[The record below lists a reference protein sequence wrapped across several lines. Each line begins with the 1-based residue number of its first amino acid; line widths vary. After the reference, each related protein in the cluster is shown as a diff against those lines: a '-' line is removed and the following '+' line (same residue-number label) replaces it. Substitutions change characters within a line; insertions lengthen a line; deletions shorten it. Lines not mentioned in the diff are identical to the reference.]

1 MNKLLTFILLLSLSI
16 VANAQKDTLVEL
28 GYNKKLIVQ
37 SSLQENLFIFKNDFS
52 AKKALTLPFIDD
64 FSQQHFYPDAS
75 KWINNNVY
83 INSSY
88 PVNPPSYGVA
98 TFDGLDSTGY
108 PYNFLVPTAHGIADY
123 LTSKV
128 IDLTV
133 ITDSVFLSFYYQPQ
147 GIGNLPQPNDS
158 LRLEFF
164 RKSDS
169 TWVRKWAVSG
179 SNLAP
184 FKKVMVAVDTSF
196 HNDAFQFRFLNY
208 ATLSGNVDH
217 WHLDY
222 VYLNDARNHAD
233 TTLDDV
239 AFTSDYYNMLKD
251 YSAMPYT
258 HYKIDSTANMATA
271 INVGYT
277 NNHNVNRPLFYK
289 YEVIDNSG
297 SGPSLTIYPS
307 TPSSGTVFA
316 HSDTTL
322 SHAVYNSPINTF
334 YFPVDT
340 TLTKVYQIKNY
351 YSFTNSGLT
360 GKDFNLTNDTVT
372 SYQVFSNYY
381 SYDDGSAEAGYGVLG
396 INSKLANQFNIKM
409 SDTLVALD
417 IYFNPV
423 TNNLSAKTFKLKIW
437 SSLSPEVVLYEQ
449 AGYYNPI
456 YSFTNEFVKY
466 NLDYPIYLPA
476 GTYYFG
482 YENITED
489 YLTVGY
495 DFNNNNRTKIYK
507 NVVGVWDNSS
517 YNGSLM
523 IHPVFKYPDAI
534 VSINENIVNDSKT
547 NLYPNPSSGKIFFK
561 NTSVPNEIQVFD
573 MFGKIVVELPKGFH
587 KEIDLSNFPNGVYL
601 IKLSNENQS
610 QIDKIIIYK

>member
-1 MNKLLTFILLLSLSI
+1 MHKLLTFILFLTLTF
-16 VANAQKDTLVEL
+16 VAKAQKDTLVEL
-28 GYNKKLIVQ
+28 GYNKKLIIH
-37 SSLQENLFIFKNDFS
+37 SSLQENLSIFKNDFS
-52 AKKALTLPFIDD
+52 SKKALTLPFIDD

-108 PYNFLVPTAHGIADY
+108 PYNFLVPTAYGIADY

-147 GIGNLPQPNDS
+147 GIGNLPQPKDS

-169 TWVRKWAVSG
+169 TWVRKWAVPG

-239 AFTSDYYNMLKD
+239 AFTGDFYNMLNEFT
-251 YSAMPYT
+251 SMPYT
-258 HYKIDSTANMATA
+258 HYKLDSISNMATA
-271 INVGYT
+271 INVEYT
-277 NNHNVNRPLFYK
+277 NNHNINRPVFYK
-289 YEVIDNSG
+289 YEVIDDNG
-297 SGPSLTIYPS
+297 SGTSLTTYPI
-307 TPSSGTVFA
+307 TASSSNVFA
-316 HSDTTL
+316 HSNLTIPL
-322 SHAVYNSPINTF
+322 AVYDLPTNNY

-340 TLTKVYQIKNY
+340 NQTKVFQIKNY
-351 YSFTNSGLT
+351 FSFTSSGI
-360 GKDFNLTNDTVT
+360 GPKDFNQTNDTVT
-372 SYQVFSNYY
+372 TYQVFNNYY
-381 SYDDGSAEAGYGVLG
+381 SYDDGSAEAGYGVFG

-417 IYFNPV
+417 IYFNPI

-449 AGYYNPI
+449 SGYFNPI
-456 YSFTNEFVKY
+456 YSFTNEFLKY

-489 YLTVGY
+489 FLTVGF
-495 DFNNNNRTKIYK
+495 DLNNNNRTKIYK
-507 NVVGVWDNSS
+507 NVVGVWENSS
-517 YNGSLM
+517 YDGTLM
-523 IHPVFKYPDAI
+523 LHPVFKYQDAI
-534 VSINENIVNDSKT
+534 VSINENIDNNSKI
-547 NLYPNPSSGKIFFK
+547 NVYPNPSTGKIYLK
-561 NTSVPNEIQVFD
+561 NTLGLNEIQVFD
-573 MFGKIVVELPKGFH
+573 MFGKIMLELPKGNH
-587 KEIDLSNFPNGVYL
+587 KDIDLSSIPNGVYL

>member
-1 MNKLLTFILLLSLSI
+1 MNKLLTFILLLSFTS
-16 VANAQKDTLVEL
+16 VAIAQKDTLVEL
-28 GYNKKLIVQ
+28 GYNKKLISQ
-37 SSLQENLFIFKNDFS
+37 SYQQENLSIFKNDFS
-52 AKKALTLPFIDD
+52 SKKALTLPFIDD
-64 FSQQHFYPDAS
+64 FSQQHYYPDAS
-75 KWINNNVY
+75 KWENNNVY

-133 ITDSVFLSFYYQPQ
+133 VTDSVFLSFYYQPQ
-147 GIGNLPQPNDS
+147 GIGNLPQSNDS
-158 LRLEFF
+158 LRLDFF

-169 TWVRKWAVSG
+169 TWVRKWAVPG
-179 SNLAP
+179 STLAP

-196 HNDAFQFRFLNY
+196 HNDAFQFRFVNY

-222 VYLNDARNHAD
+222 VYLNDNRNHAD
-233 TTLDDV
+233 TVLNDV
-239 AFTSDYYNMLKD
+239 AFTGDFYNMLNVFT
-251 YSAMPYT
+251 AMPYT
-258 HYKIDSTANMATA
+258 HYKLDSTNNMATA
-271 INVGYT
+271 INVEYK
-277 NNHNVNRPLFYK
+277 NNSDTTRFVFYK
-289 YEVIDNSG
+289 YEVIEDNG
-297 SGPSLTIYPS
+297 NGATIETYPS
-307 TPSSGTVFA
+307 GTSSQPAPFYSSLNV
-316 HSDTTL
+316 SQ
-322 SHAVYNSPINTF
+322 AVNDITNNDF

-340 TLTKVYQIKNY
+340 AQTKVYQIKNY
-351 YSFTNSGLT
+351 FTLSNGSIL
-360 GKDFNLTNDTVT
+360 DFNQNNDVVY

-396 INSKLANQFNIKM
+396 INSKLANQFSIKM
-409 SDTLVALD
+409 NDTLIALD

-423 TNNLSAKTFKLKIW
+423 TYNLSAKTFKLKIW
-437 SSLSPEVVLYEQ
+437 SSLNPEIVLYEQ
-449 AGYYNPI
+449 VGYYNPI
-456 YSFTNEFVKY
+456 YSFTNEFLKY

-495 DFNNNNRTKIYK
+495 DLNNNNRTKIYK
-507 NVVGVWDNSS
+507 NVVGVWENSS
-517 YNGSLM
+517 YDGTLM
-523 IHPVFKYPDAI
+523 IHPVFKYLDAI
-534 VSINENIVNDSKT
+534 VSVNENIVNDSKI
-547 NLYPNPSSGKIFFK
+547 NIYPNPSSGKIYFN
-561 NTSVPNEIQVFD
+561 NTSIQYEIHVFD
-573 MFGKIVVELPKGFH
+573 MYGKIVFELPKGNH
-587 KEIDLSNFPNGVYL
+587 KDIDLSNLPNGVYL

>member
-1 MNKLLTFILLLSLSI
+1 MNKLLTFILLLSLTI
-16 VANAQKDTLVEL
+16 VAKAQKDTLVEL
-28 GYNKKLIVQ
+28 GYNKKLIIQ
-37 SSLQENLFIFKNDFS
+37 SSLQENLSIFKNDFNS
-52 AKKALTLPFIDD
+52 KKALTLPFIDD

-169 TWVRKWAVSG
+169 TWVRKWAVPGAS
-179 SNLAP
+179 LAP
-184 FKKVMVAVDTSF
+184 FKMVMVAVDTSF

-222 VYLNDARNHAD
+222 VYLNDSRNHAD
-233 TTLDDV
+233 TILFDV
-239 AFTSDYYNMLKD
+239 AFTHDFYNMLSG

-258 HYKIDSTANMATA
+258 HYKLDSINNMATA
-271 INVGYT
+271 INVEYK
-277 NNHNVNRPLFYK
+277 NNSDSSRSVFYK
-289 YEVIDNSG
+289 YQVIEDNGLGVAS
-297 SGPSLTIYPS
+297 SPYPS
-307 TPSSGTVFA
+307 TPSSKNVNA
-316 HSDTTL
+316 HSSL
-322 SHAVYNSPINTF
+322 IEPQAVYNLPTNNY
-334 YFPVDT
+334 YFPIDT
-340 TLTKVYQIKNY
+340 SITKVFQIKNY
-351 YSFTNSGLT
+351 
-360 GKDFNLTNDTVT
+360 FNLVNVTDINQNNDTVY
-372 SYQVFSNYY
+372 SYQVFNNYY
-381 SYDDGSAEAGYGVLG
+381 SYDDGSAEAGYGVFG
-396 INSKLANQFNIKM
+396 INSKLANQFNIKK

-449 AGYYNPI
+449 AGYFNPI
-456 YSFTNEFVKY
+456 YSFTNEFLKY

-507 NVVGVWDNSS
+507 NVVGVWENSS
-517 YNGSLM
+517 YDGTLM

-534 VSINENIVNDSKT
+534 VSVNENITTNSK
-547 NLYPNPSSGKIFFK
+547 NSVYPNPSSGKIYLK
-561 NTSVPNEIQVFD
+561 NTFVQNEIQVFD
-573 MFGKIVVELPKGFH
+573 MFGKIVLELPKGFH